1 MCGPHSLAP
10 LKTRYNTGAGL
21 TVNTGAVFG
30 QTSAVSDR
38 CLFAASRLHS
48 ARKQWP
54 VRRRRC
60 AEQQTDVNHA
70 VTSCRVLSVDAKPGR
85 LLFSR
90 TCHRTVNTPPS
101 CPGWPTCRLPAA
113 VTFTDGRRG
122 RSSLF
127 LLEVTP
133 RVSRF
138 VPHLDDSHPICPCL
152 LQLSPF
158 LAGASLSFPRRL
170 SNRYLAFPLHVIFVY
185 LLSFSLGVCLATFS
199 MRSIIFNPN
208 VAAFQFPFFHLL
220 VLVCR

>member
-1 MCGPHSLAP
+1 VCGPHSLAP

-101 CPGWPTCRLPAA
+101 CPGWPTSRLPSPSLTAGAVGRACSSSRSLHASVGLFRISTILIPFALVFCSCLPFLSVYLYPFHAVSQIVILPSLCMLSLSICCRL
-113 VTFTDGRRG
+113 V
-122 RSSLF
+122 SVYVSL
-127 LLEVTP
+127 LLVC
-133 RVSRF
+133 VQLYS
-138 VPHLDDSHPICPCL
+138 IQML
-152 LQLSPF
+152 LPF
-158 LAGASLSFPRRL
+158 NSLS
-170 SNRYLAFPLHVIFVY
+170 STY
-185 LLSFSLGVCLATFS
+185 SC
-199 MRSIIFNPN
+199 
-208 VAAFQFPFFHLL
+208 
-220 VLVCR
+220 